1 MRTKQSDVILV
12 FGRICSGKSSFQ
24 ARAHRLIVSDI
35 VRELINSND
44 RAQLQNTQHLDQQIA
59 KEIVQWVENHQYL
72 MSHDLLP
79 VRNLV
84 IDGIRQPSIVEYVL
98 ERLPDAAMVWLEV
111 PTEVRKRRYENR
123 NADKDTESFD
133 DADNRPIELE
143 GQRIFSI
150 FKDQMDI
157 VYNG

>member
-1 MRTKQSDVILV
+1 MKHPEVILV

-44 RAQLQNTQHLDQQIA
+44 RAQLQNTQHLDQDIA

-79 VRNLV
+79 IRNLV
-84 IDGIRQPSIVEYVL
+84 VDGIRQSSIVEYVL
-98 ERLPDAAMVWLEV
+98 ERLPDASMVWLDV
-111 PTEVRKRRYENR
+111 PEKIRRRRYETR
-123 NADKDTESFD
+123 NAEKDTESFD
-133 DADNRPIELE
+133 AADNRPIELE
-143 GQRIFSI
+143 CQKIFGI